1 MELQL
6 ENREHSCWNLEN
18 TATVL
23 QNQFPDRHIVVV
35 RPSRMQL
42 RTYSCFDNFLPSNH
56 LGVPE
61 HTPYHGAL
69 LHLKRLLR
77 QLSHLIDEEK
87 RAAEAR
93 EADEIKPSQS
103 RLTLTRRL
111 SSPPAPTP
119 LSLDSA
125 QISLVGFS
133 KGCVVLNQFLYEF
146 HYLKVIYSSS
156 FHSHF
161 LICN

>member
-6 ENREHSCWNLEN
+6 DNREHTGWNLEN
-18 TATVL
+18 TATFL
-23 QNQFPDRHIVVV
+23 QNQFPDRHIVVI

-56 LGVPE
+56 LGIPE

-77 QLSHLIDEEK
+77 ELSHLVEEDR
-87 RAAEAR
+87 RAVEAR
-93 EADEIKPSQS
+93 ANDEFKPSQS
-103 RLTLTRRL
+103 RLTLRRRDPNL
-111 SSPPAPTP
+111 PIPKP
-119 LSLDSA
+119 LNLDSGD
-125 QISLVGFS
+125 ISLVGFS

-146 HYLKVIYSSS
+146 HYLKV
-156 FHSHF
+156 
-161 LICN
+161 